1 MDKKRVI
8 KNVLFAV
15 FVPTVIVLAYYGYKF
30 GKQKYLV
37 YKSKK
42 EGTKANEKDTNL

>member
-30 GKQKYLV
+30 GKQKYLI
-37 YKSKK
+37 YKAKK
-42 EGTKANEKDTNL
+42 EGTQANEKNTNL

>member
-42 EGTKANEKDTNL
+42 EEAQKNEKSSNL